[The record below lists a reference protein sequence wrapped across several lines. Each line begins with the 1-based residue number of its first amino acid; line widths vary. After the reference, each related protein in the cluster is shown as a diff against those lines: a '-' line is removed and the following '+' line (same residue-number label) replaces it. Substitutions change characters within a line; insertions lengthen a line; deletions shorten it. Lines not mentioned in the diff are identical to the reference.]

1 MTMRLTA
8 TAAMGIIILI
18 GSCTMTPQ
26 IDVEAEKA
34 AISEVVHNSI
44 GWAATK
50 DTTLSYSCFAHDPEL
65 FWFSPEAS
73 GTIRGFEAL
82 KRLTETVFMK
92 DEFQAVGYEIREMRI
107 NLSQS
112 GTVAWYSC
120 RLDDTNTW
128 NGQPFSWD
136 NVRWTG
142 VLEKRDGRWVIV
154 QMHFSYAVGEEG

>member
-1 MTMRLTA
+1 M
-8 TAAMGIIILI
+8 
-18 GSCTMTPQ
+18 SPQ

-34 AISEVVHNSI
+34 IINEVIHHSI

-50 DTTLSYSCFAHDPEL
+50 DTALSYSCYADDPEL

-73 GTIRGFEAL
+73 GTLHGYEAF
-82 KRLTETVFMK
+82 KNLTENVFMK
-92 DEFQAVGYEIREMRI
+92 DEFQAVSYEIREMRI

-112 GTVAWYSC
+112 GTVAWYSS
-120 RLDDTNTW
+120 RLDDHNTW

-142 VLEKRDGRWVIV
+142 VLEKREGKWVIV
-154 QMHFSYAVGEEG
+154 QMHFSHGAGEEG